1 MVKKSA
7 IIVGIITFLASILI
21 LDKWLVDT
29 NMAGIIIRSTAITAL
44 IIFVQV
50 VALKAKK
57 STNN

>member
-50 VALKAKK
+50 VALK
-57 STNN
+57 